1 MVYLMIIIVVYFSI
15 TIYNQIKVAL
25 EMRDT
30 QPLVFTDSQRTDD
43 FLEIE
48 LGSED
53 VLSQLDS
60 IMQGNA
66 ERRNRL

>member
-1 MVYLMIIIVVYFSI
+1 MVFSGLGLFE
-15 TIYNQIKVAL
+15 NRA
-25 EMRDT
+25 RDDK
-30 QPLVFTDSQRTDD
+30 PLVFTDSQRTDD

>member
-1 MVYLMIIIVVYFSI
+1 MISAL
-15 TIYNQIKVAL
+15 TLGAADDSL
-25 EMRDT
+25 EMRDAK
-30 QPLVFTDSQRTDD
+30 PLAFTDSQMTDD

-60 IMQGNA
+60 IMQGNTG
-66 ERRNRL
+66 RRNGL